1 MDKNAIETMDVNIL
15 LSMINMKLRD
25 EYQSLIRLCE
35 DWDVNEEDII
45 NRMSKNGYEYNEQ
58 LNQFR

>member
-1 MDKNAIETMDVNIL
+1 MDVNIL

>member
-25 EYQSLIRLCE
+25 EYPSLIRLCE